1 MDVGDLNG
9 GGMNQNLLIVD
20 DEREILSWLEELFRY
35 EFDGELGVYTA
46 GSALDAVKLL
56 ARVRFDVVLTDI
68 RMPGMD
74 GITLFRHIKDNWPRC
89 KTVFLT
95 GYGNFEDIYQ
105 IIKHNDVKYVLKSE
119 NDDVIIEAV
128 RQFLNQSRMELEAE
142 QNRKE
147 QESRLEEARYWLR
160 RELMNQLCSGE
171 KIPQNLSER
180 MKTVEIPF
188 TCDKPVLAFL
198 LRLEQDWK
206 DAGEVQTRLL
216 REAALIQ
223 FLQNNMPP
231 KLNFYVHNLEN
242 NQGLL
247 LVQPCNGE
255 KDWQLISVIVQG
267 AIEYV
272 QEQFRNLY
280 HDTLSAVAAQEPVM
294 LTELA
299 ACLRQLKKYMV
310 GYIGGAREIILRAEA
325 LEPQLNKPETPCS
338 ANWAASLRNLMEL
351 RKTGEYFE
359 LLGRYLKRMT
369 REASRHDVDL
379 LEIYYSISIFL
390 LQFINEN
397 HLNEQMAF
405 RLGLYKLTM
414 AGEHKDWVEAAEYLT
429 EVSKAIFSLLE
440 GNESTLADHAL
451 KRVVNYI
458 EEHLEEE
465 LSLTT
470 LAEIGGFNASY
481 LSRLF
486 KQVQKETISEFV
498 LHRRMELAKSLLAD
512 SNVKIQDIAMKTG
525 YLSPHS
531 FTRAFRNE
539 CGISPT
545 EYRELRLGDKK

>member
-1 MDVGDLNG
+1 
-9 GGMNQNLLIVD
+9 MNQNLLIVD

-35 EFDGELGVYTA
+35 EFEQELGVYTA
-46 GSALDAVKLL
+46 GSALEAVKLL
-56 ARVRFDVVLTDI
+56 AKVRYDVVLTDI
-68 RMPGMD
+68 KMPGMD

-95 GYGNFEDIYQ
+95 GYGNFEDVYQ
-105 IIKHNDVKYVLKSE
+105 IIQHDDVKYVLKSE

-128 RQFLNQSRMELEAE
+128 RQFLIQSRMELEAE

-147 QESRLEEARYWLR
+147 QENRLEEARYWIR
-160 RELMNQLCSGE
+160 RELMNRLCIGE
-171 KIPQNLSER
+171 EIPQNLDER
-180 MKTVEIPF
+180 MKAVEVPL

-206 DAGEVQTRLL
+206 DAGEAQTRLV
-216 REAALIQ
+216 REAALVRI
-223 FLQNNMPP
+223 LQSNMPP
-231 KLNFYVHNLEN
+231 KLKFYVHNLEN
-242 NQGLL
+242 NQSLL
-247 LVQPCNGE
+247 LVQPWNGE
-255 KDWQLISVIVQG
+255 QDWQLISVIVQG

-280 HDTLSAVAAQEPVM
+280 HDTLSAVAAPEPVM

-299 ACLRQLKKYMV
+299 VCLRQLKKYMV

-325 LEPQLNKPETPCS
+325 LEPQGDYPDTLDS
-338 ANWAASLRNLMEL
+338 ANWVTSLKNLMEL
-351 RKTGEYFE
+351 RKNEEYFE
-359 LLGRYLKRMT
+359 LLGKYLKRMT
-369 REASRHDVDL
+369 KDASRHDTVL

-440 GNESTLADHAL
+440 GNENTLADHAL
-451 KRVVNYI
+451 KRIVDFI
-458 EEHLEEE
+458 EGHLEEE

-470 LAEIGGFNASY
+470 LADVGGFNASY

-486 KQVQKETISEFV
+486 KQVKKETISDFI
-498 LHRRMELAKSLLAD
+498 LHKRIELAKSLLAD
-512 SNVKIQDIAMKTG
+512 SNEKIQDIALKTG

-545 EYRELRLGDKK
+545 EYRELRLGDKR

>member
-1 MDVGDLNG
+1 
-9 GGMNQNLLIVD
+9 MNQNLLIVD

-35 EFDGELGVYTA
+35 EFEQELGVYTA
-46 GSALDAVKLL
+46 GSAMEAVKLL
-56 ARVRFDVVLTDI
+56 AKVRFDVVLTDI
-68 RMPGMD
+68 KMPGMD

-105 IIKHNDVKYVLKSE
+105 IIQHNDVKYVLKSE
-119 NDDVIIEAV
+119 NDDVIIDAV
-128 RQFLNQSRMELEAE
+128 RQFLNQSRKELEAE
-142 QNRKE
+142 QDRKE
-147 QESRLEEARYWLR
+147 QENQLEEARYWIR
-160 RELMNQLCSGE
+160 RELMNQLCTGE
-171 KIPQNLSER
+171 EIPRNLEER
-180 MKTVEIPF
+180 MKTLKIPLAGGE
-188 TCDKPVLAFL
+188 PVLAFL

-206 DAGEVQTRLL
+206 EAGEAQARLL
-216 REAALIQ
+216 REAALVNI
-223 FLQNNMPP
+223 LQNNMPP
-231 KLNFYVHNLEN
+231 KLKFYVHNLEN
-242 NQGLL
+242 DQALL

-255 KDWQLISVIVQG
+255 KDWKLISVIVQG

-280 HDTLSAVAAQEPVM
+280 HDTLSAVAAPEPVM

-310 GYIGGAREIILRAEA
+310 GYIGGAREIILCAEN
-325 LEPQLNKPETPCS
+325 LKSPQDYSDVPDS
-338 ANWAASLRNLMEL
+338 ANWVTSLKNLMEL
-351 RKTGEYFE
+351 RKTREYYE
-359 LLGRYLKRMT
+359 LLGKYLKRMT
-369 REASRHDVDL
+369 KDASRHDAAL

-390 LQFINEN
+390 LQFINAN
-397 HLNEQMAF
+397 HLYEQMAF

-440 GNESTLADHAL
+440 GNENSLADHAL
-451 KRVVNYI
+451 KRVVDYI
-458 EEHLEEE
+458 EGHLEEE

-470 LAEIGGFNASY
+470 LAEVGGFNASY

-486 KQVQKETISEFV
+486 KQVKKETISDFV

-512 SNVKIQDIAMKTG
+512 SNEKIQDIAAKTG

-545 EYRELRLGDKK
+545 EYRELHLGDKK